1 MFHTFFGGKK
11 QGLVNVP
18 IEHHPNIGDI
28 ISNKYLRVMF
38 KITKMGHLPTLEQ
51 ILRKPSDPAKEPRQ
65 TSSDP
70 PPRSGVVVTND
81 ESPTM
86 MALYSTK
93 WAYSAMMYIY
103 ICVCVCFLV

>member
-1 MFHTFFGGKK
+1 
-11 QGLVNVP
+11 
-18 IEHHPNIGDI
+18 
-28 ISNKYLRVMF
+28 MF

-103 ICVCVCFLV
+103 IYVFFGIVIIYNCVSMVIGVLSPFIIAKGHNYRLAND